1 MESAIWDFM
10 KPKIDAYVDE
20 KMVEKDNKLVEK
32 DKIIAAQG
40 REIIE
45 LKKIIE
51 KNRITNCQSGDWIK
65 ENSEFFVILEAA
77 FKELKWLQPLLI
89 CRGVVYVNYA
99 NGDIISAVYNLT
111 YFQSIICTT
120 CTFL

>member
-20 KMVEKDNKLVEK
+20 KMVEKDNKLVEQ

-51 KNRITNCQSGDWIK
+51 KNRITNCQSED
-65 ENSEFFVILEAA
+65 
-77 FKELKWLQPLLI
+77 
-89 CRGVVYVNYA
+89 
-99 NGDIISAVYNLT
+99 
-111 YFQSIICTT
+111 
-120 CTFL
+120 